1 MTGLFNYRRCLLD
14 GVHLRVNI
22 WFSNDFFNSVVRTI
36 FRRLLTLDPAKRLL
50 AAHESLKCA
59 SYIGSDIELA
69 CVNFHRLRKCTLN
82 AQIPGNWCL
91 RMILLT
97 ELYRLAQN
105 SWLLAK
111 IILFGAAVGSKTR
124 FLWRMP
130 ETLHSVI
137 LLSLDTAYVRLLKQ
151 NRGELLL
158 MTLF

>member
-1 MTGLFNYRRCLLD
+1 
-14 GVHLRVNI
+14 
-22 WFSNDFFNSVVRTI
+22 
-36 FRRLLTLDPAKRLL
+36 
-50 AAHESLKCA
+50 
-59 SYIGSDIELA
+59 
-69 CVNFHRLRKCTLN
+69 
-82 AQIPGNWCL
+82 
-91 RMILLT
+91 MILLT

-124 FLWRMP
+124 FLRRMP